1 MKSAAKTYFSIA
13 YFFINHTIERNYGAM
28 RGISIVQKPFYREFR
43 PMRGL
48 PVSWTLIFDT
58 YDTS

>member
-48 PVSWTLIFDT
+48 PVS
-58 YDTS
+58 

>member
-13 YFFINHTIERNYGAM
+13 YFFINHTIERNYGGM
-28 RGISIVQKPFYREFR
+28 RGISIVQKPFYREVR

-48 PVSWTLIFDT
+48 PVS
-58 YDTS
+58 